1 VIWKRFRRLHG
12 ERGYTLVELLVV
24 LAIFTT
30 VVTALVALFT
40 SGAKAELDMNRRF
53 EAQQNARLALD
64 RMRRELH
71 CANGVTATPNTA
83 VSSITVSLPSQCP
96 SSGGVSISVVY
107 DTSLVSTNRYRV
119 RRTVNGTTV
128 VIADYITT
136 ASGNAFTYTP
146 ASASS
151 RAIVHVDFR
160 VNINPNEGWKTWRL
174 VDDIVLRNTLRQ

>member
-1 VIWKRFRRLHG
+1 MIRKRLRS

-71 CANGVTATPNTA
+71 CSSGITATAGVA
-83 VSSITVSLPSQCP
+83 VSSISVALPSQCP
-96 SSGGVSISVVY
+96 SSGGTAITVVY
-107 DTSLVSTNRYRV
+107 DTSLVSANRYRV

-136 ASGNAFTYTP
+136 SGGTTFTYTP
-146 ASASS
+146 AERLQP
-151 RAIVHVDFR
+151 RAPARGLPGEHKPERGMEDLAPR
-160 VNINPNEGWKTWRL
+160 
-174 VDDIVLRNTLRQ
+174 

>member
-1 VIWKRFRRLHG
+1 MIRKRLRS

-71 CANGVTATPNTA
+71 CSSGITASSGVA
-83 VSSITVSLPSQCP
+83 VSSISVALPSQCP
-96 SSGGVSISVVY
+96 SSGGTAITVVY
-107 DTSLVSTNRYRV
+107 DTSLVSANRYRV

-136 ASGNAFTYTP
+136 SGGTTFTYTT

-151 RAIVHVDFR
+151 RALLHVDFQ

>member
-1 VIWKRFRRLHG
+1 MIRKRLRRLRG
-12 ERGYTLVELLVV
+12 DRGYTLVELLVV

-30 VVTALVALFT
+30 VVTALVSLFT

-71 CANGVTATPNTA
+71 CASGITATPNTA
-83 VSSITVSLPSQCP
+83 VSSITVTLPSQCP
-96 SSGGVSISVVY
+96 TAGGAILSVVY
-107 DTSLVSTNRYRV
+107 DTSLVSANRYRV
-119 RRTVNGTTV
+119 RRTANGTTV

-146 ASASS
+146 NSAST
-151 RAIVHVDFR
+151 RALLHVDFY

>member
-1 VIWKRFRRLHG
+1 MIRRLLRQ
-12 ERGYTLVELLVV
+12 ERGYTLIELVVV
-24 LAIFTT
+24 LAIFMT
-30 VVTALVALFT
+30 VVTALVSLFT

-71 CANGVTATPNTA
+71 CANGITATPNTA
-83 VSSITVSLPSQCP
+83 VSSVVVSLPSQCP
-96 SSGGVSISVVY
+96 SSGGVGISVTY
-107 DTSLVSTNRYRV
+107 DSSLVSANRYRI

-128 VIADYITT
+128 TIADYITT
-136 ASGNAFTYTP
+136 SGGNVFTYTP
-146 ASASS
+146 ANASS
-151 RAIVHVDFR
+151 RAILHVDFS